1 MGCSVRYDIPSKTIK
16 IHLLFHQS
24 INRGQDFTR
33 LAFEIDIRDVVRIGR
48 RLHVDFNDFGAVAF
62 GDARNHIGRT
72 DLSRSADD
80 DESVAVLGSAHR
92 AIIGVLGDALAEK
105 DEVGLHQAAAL
116 GATGR
121 FLGEFQALGVVL
133 VAAFGADEARHV
145 AVELIH
151 HAVARHGVQVVDVL
165 RDDAAQATFLFPFG
179 QDKVSRIGLDVLVA
193 EEVIEHLADDLPR
206 LLGVAIVEVDVE

>member
-1 MGCSVRYDIPSKTIK
+1 MPSKTWIL
-16 IHLLFHQS
+16 HLLFHQS
-24 INRGQDFTR
+24 IDCWQD
-33 LAFEIDIRDVVRIGR
+33 LAGFAFKVDVRDVIRIGR
-48 RLHVDFNDFGAVAF
+48 RLHVDFNDLGAVAF

-80 DESVAVLGSAHR
+80 DESVAVLGSAYR
-92 AIIGVLGDALAEK
+92 AVIGVFRDAFSEK
-105 DEVGLHQAAAL
+105 DEVGLHQSAAL

-121 FLGEFQALGVVL
+121 FLGECQALGVDL
-133 VAAFGADEARHV
+133 VAAFGAHEARHV

-151 HAVARHGVQVVDVL
+151 DAVARHGVQVVDVL
-165 RDDAAQATFLFPFG
+165 RDDAAQTTFLLPFG
-179 QDKVSRIGLDVLVA
+179 QNEMSRIGFDVLVA